1 MAGKMRPERV
11 QEALRQEVSRIIH
24 NEIKDPR
31 LGFITVT
38 NVELTKDLRYAK
50 VHFSVLE
57 NDKKMLTLKGLNSA
71 KGFIKCLIGERL
83 KLRFMPEISFRLDES
98 VEKTQHIYDI
108 LRKIEEEKKNREDE
122 DVDKKGDRG
131 PKKA

>member
-24 NEIKDPR
+24 DEIRDPR
-31 LGFITVT
+31 LGFITIT

-57 NDKKMLTLKGLNSA
+57 SDKKRLTLKGLNSS
-71 KGFIKCLIGERL
+71 KGFIKRLIGERL
-83 KLRFMPEISFRLDES
+83 RLRFMPEISFRLDES
-98 VEKTQHIYDI
+98 MEKTQHIYDVF
-108 LRKIEEEKKNREDE
+108 RKIEEEKK
-122 DVDKKGDRG
+122 DKEK
-131 PKKA
+131 